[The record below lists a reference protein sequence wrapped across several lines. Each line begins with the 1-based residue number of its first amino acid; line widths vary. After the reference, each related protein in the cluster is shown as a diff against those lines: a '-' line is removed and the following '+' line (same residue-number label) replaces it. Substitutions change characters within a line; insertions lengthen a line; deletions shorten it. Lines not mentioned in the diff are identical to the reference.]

1 MKVSKLSLQVMNLLI
16 WNNESVIERAKMD
29 NVIKQLKQFKTDA
42 IYEKKKHYN
51 AADRKRKYCKWISFA
66 QIILNTITGT
76 TLFAGLIEQGSIAAE
91 LVALLFAIMA
101 AILASVQKIFD
112 FENQAQGNQK
122 AADMYL
128 GISKKIN
135 LILNFIKDGVLS
147 NQEIVE
153 KTEEVRNE
161 LSRANEIGSQFSTSQ
176 NDYKKAQIGIKSG
189 EESYTDEELNLW
201 E

>member
-1 MKVSKLSLQVMNLLI
+1 
-16 WNNESVIERAKMD
+16 
-29 NVIKQLKQFKTDA
+29 
-42 IYEKKKHYN
+42 
-51 AADRKRKYCKWISFA
+51 
-66 QIILNTITGT
+66 
-76 TLFAGLIEQGSIAAE
+76 
-91 LVALLFAIMA
+91 MA